1 MNDDAIIR
9 LYWNRDETAITETSR
24 KYGNYCFSIAY
35 NILYNKEDSEE
46 CVNDTYSRAWNTIPP
61 QKPSVFSS
69 FIGRIVRNISLDR
82 YRKNLAEKRGGNVI
96 PVLLDEIGEI
106 ASDSPSPEDDVVRN
120 ELAKAIND
128 FLYDLPLEKR
138 VMIVRRYWYADDIKS
153 IALRLGTSENNISA
167 SIRRIRIKLRDYL
180 LARGFEL

>member
-1 MNDDAIIR
+1 MNDDAIIH

-24 KYGNYCFSIAY
+24 KYGNYCYSIAY

-46 CVNDTYSRAWNTIPP
+46 CVNDTYSKVWNSIPP
-61 QKPSVFSS
+61 QKPSVFSA

-82 YRKNLAEKRGGNVI
+82 YRKNVAEKRGGKTI
-96 PVLLDEIGEI
+96 PAILEEIGEI
-106 ASDSPSPEDDVVRN
+106 STDSPSPEDDIVRKD
-120 ELAKAIND
+120 LAKAISD
-128 FLYDLPLEKR
+128 FLYDLPVEKR
-138 VMIVRRYWYADDIKS
+138 VMMVRRYWYADDIKS
-153 IALRLGTSENNISA
+153 IAARLGTSENNISS

>member
-9 LYWNRDETAITETSR
+9 LYWNRDESAITETSR

-35 NILYNKEDSEE
+35 NILYNNEDSEE
-46 CVNDTYSRAWNTIPP
+46 CVNDTYSRVWNTIPP
-61 QKPSVFSS
+61 QKPSVFSA

-96 PVLLDEIGEI
+96 PALLDEIGEI
-106 ASDSPSPEDDVVRN
+106 ASDNPSPEDDVVRN
-120 ELAKAIND
+120 DLAKAIND

-153 IALRLGTSENNISA
+153 IALRLGTSENNIST